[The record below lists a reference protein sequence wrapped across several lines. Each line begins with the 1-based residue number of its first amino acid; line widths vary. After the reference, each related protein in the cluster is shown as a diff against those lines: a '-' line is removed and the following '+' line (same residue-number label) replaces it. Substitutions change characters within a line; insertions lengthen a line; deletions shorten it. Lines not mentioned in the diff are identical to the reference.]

1 MRTIERYFLGGFDP
15 NHPNGNVQFL
25 LEDNEDGTG
34 ILYEYDTD
42 GEIIA
47 QTNMALPLPDPV
59 TPPTVL
65 VNAEVV
71 TGFASSVLDA
81 QTLEEIRG
89 AAAAL
94 LTALEAGD
102 AN

>member
-15 NHPNGNVQFL
+15 NHPNGNIQFL
-25 LEDNEDGTG
+25 VEDNEDGMG
-34 ILYEYDTD
+34 VLYEYNIS
-42 GEIIA
+42 GEVIA
-47 QTNMALPLPDPV
+47 QTELTLPLPDPV

-65 VNAEVV
+65 VDAEVV
-71 TGFASSVLDA
+71 TGFAESVLDA
-81 QTLEEIRG
+81 QTLEEFRA

-94 LTALEAGD
+94 LAALEAGD